1 MKRIAP
7 FTIFV
12 AASLFGLAVRGD
24 DSSHEPDDRDIAL
37 KAAKDAV
44 AHVKGKLSADEPALP
59 SQQAECL
66 RLAALLAELGGLD
79 KDAKHLRDEAE
90 MDHPPLSVMEVLAR
104 RQAQLDALQGKSPRL
119 TNDPHR
125 GQIMVEVKM
134 IEASPA
140 AVKALLGH
148 SDKVP
153 YVTDSGRDLLK
164 QLDDLRTRGVVKILA
179 EPTLITVSGR
189 PAFCQSG
196 GELPFVQNQNV
207 EFKRYGTQ
215 VNLVP
220 TALGNDKLHLDF
232 KFRVS
237 FVDPTLSVTTGGVT
251 SPGLIV
257 RECDTAVEFGSGE
270 TFVIC
275 GLTQNRDPVRRPIPR
290 TMRPRRKPQPMRRRG
305 GSSCLS
311 CCVPRSSKIPTR
323 LNALRAHRA
332 GNYGSDFSSGPTQR
346 RRRNKRQSGFHR
358 TTMPQDSRRPQS
370 VAIANSSSVVA
381 GTSSE
386 AFGAERKAASRNVP
400 PRLAQLPVYDTLP
413 EEFPATLGQLG
424 EAASNLGKS
433 SSSFHISPAG
443 PWP

>member
-1 MKRIAP
+1 MKRIARL
-7 FTIFV
+7 TMFV
-12 AASLFGLAVRGD
+12 ATVLFELTVRGGD
-24 DSSHEPDDRDIAL
+24 GVSPGYQPRPAGSAKKAGDEQSSTYDPAGYAAPRSVTPDKPDSIAGTCSHMQDDRDLVL
-37 KAAKDAV
+37 KSAKETIGRL
-44 AHVKGKLSADEPALP
+44 KEKLSADQMP
-59 SQQAECL
+59 SRMEQAECL
-66 RLAALLAELGGLD
+66 RLAAVLAELGGLD

-90 MDHPPLSVMEVLAR
+90 KDRPSLSVMEVLVR
-104 RQAQLDALQGKSPRL
+104 RQAQLDALQAQVAALRRM
-119 TNDPHR
+119 THTE

-189 PAFCQSG
+189 PAFFQSG

-275 GLTQNRDPVRRPIPR
+275 GLTQNRDPAPTPNSADDAA
-290 TMRPRRKPQPMRRRG
+290 TPKAPTDEASRG
-305 GSSCLS
+305 VELL
-311 CCVPRSSKIPTR
+311 VV
-323 LNALRAHRA
+323 LRATFIKDTDAAQGASAAHRA
-332 GNYGSDFSSGPTQR
+332 GNYGSDPSSGPTQ
-346 RRRNKRQSGFHR
+346 
-358 TTMPQDSRRPQS
+358 
-370 VAIANSSSVVA
+370 
-381 GTSSE
+381 
-386 AFGAERKAASRNVP
+386 
-400 PRLAQLPVYDTLP
+400 
-413 EEFPATLGQLG
+413 AT
-424 EAASNLGKS
+424 KTK
-433 SSSFHISPAG
+433 
-443 PWP
+443 